1 MSPSSCSRTKTSRT
15 ARESPSSIVKRS
27 RSQSSE
33 APSALCCSPMRLP
46 YFSFHAQT
54 RFRNSSRPRSWR
66 LFFSV
71 FLSSFST
78 IIWVAMP
85 AWSVPGSQSVLKPL
99 IFFQRMSTS
108 WSVAVRAWPR
118 WSEPVT
124 LGGGRTI
131 EKWGREPSFSSPW
144 KQPRSVQKRYQR
156 ASTSL
161 CS

>member
-1 MSPSSCSRTKTSRT
+1 M
-15 ARESPSSIVKRS
+15 VKRS

-33 APSALCCSPMRLP
+33 APSASCCSPMREP
-46 YFSFHAQT
+46 YFSFQAHT

-66 LFFSV
+66 ETFSV
-71 FLSSFST
+71 RFSSFST
-78 IIWVAMP
+78 IICVAMP

-99 IFFQRMSTS
+99 ILFHRTRTS
-108 WSVAVRAWPR
+108 CSVAVSACPR

-124 LGGGRTI
+124 LGGGSTI
-131 EKWGREPSFSSPW
+131 EKGGRERSCSSPW
-144 KQPRSVQKRYQR
+144 KQPRSIQKRYQR